1 MYLIG
6 FEDDFVQNEDLGKRK
21 SKRSRKVG
29 KARGYLR
36 CLRKFNGKVCNH
48 EGDCGPYGSCQT
60 RGNGNDKFMVSIGDP
75 WGESGG

>member
-1 MYLIG
+1 MLILRPKTFLILYPL
-6 FEDDFVQNEDLGKRK
+6 FENSTTRI
-21 SKRSRKVG
+21 
-29 KARGYLR
+29 AI
-36 CLRKFNGKVCNH
+36 N

>member
-1 MYLIG
+1 MYPL
-6 FEDDFVQNEDLGKRK
+6 FENSTTRI
-21 SKRSRKVG
+21 
-29 KARGYLR
+29 AI
-36 CLRKFNGKVCNH
+36 N